1 MEKLAYNAYSDII
14 SGVRIAKI
22 KEMIKNKYNQNIEV
36 EYFSFDKALVIFLNE
51 LKIGYKTLDDEYDE
65 VSITFEKKYYQ
76 PMYAI

>member
-22 KEMIKNKYNQNIEV
+22 KEIIQNKYNQKIEV

-51 LKIGYKTLDDEYDE
+51 LKISYKTLDDEYGE
-65 VSITFEKKYYQ
+65 VSITFKKNCYQ
-76 PMYAI
+76 PMCAI